1 MRRCLKRQTSWEIR
15 LDNDNFLFASG
26 CFRCYAQGPWSSSWK
41 MLLRHKT
48 GMCVSILGLSRS
60 QLKKIKADNF

>member
-1 MRRCLKRQTSWEIR
+1 ME
-15 LDNDNFLFASG
+15 DAV
-26 CFRCYAQGPWSSSWK
+26 
-41 MLLRHKT
+41 LRHKT